1 MNDITLPRDAWSL
14 LVFKAQNELDARQQ
28 QLAQA
33 RARQV
38 QIEASEKRLAHLLQE
53 YRQRQQ
59 ASLFGG
65 QMMADSLN
73 ERQFIAQLQRLLDQ
87 AMLASAAAVRQTEAD
102 TAAVVAARLEL
113 EKAEKLRAKA
123 RAAERDRQ
131 ERRSQARQDEWTM
144 MRFGRHQD
152 A

>member
-1 MNDITLPRDAWSL
+1 MNDIAIPRDAWSL
-14 LVFKAQNELDARQQ
+14 LVYKAQQELEARQQ

-53 YRQRQQ
+53 YRERQQ

-65 QMMADSLN
+65 QLMADSLN
-73 ERQFIAQLQRLLDQ
+73 DRQFIAQLQRLLDQ
-87 AMLASAAAVRQTEAD
+87 AVRATAAAVRQTDAD
-102 TAAVVAARLEL
+102 NAALILARREL
-113 EKAEKLRAKA
+113 EKAEKLRAQA
-123 RAAERDRQ
+123 HAAERTRQ
-131 ERRSQARQDEWTM
+131 ERQAQKRQDEWTM
-144 MRFGRHQD
+144 MQFGRQD

>member
-1 MNDITLPRDAWSL
+1 MNDIAIPRDAWSL
-14 LVFKAQNELDARQQ
+14 LVYKAQQALESSQM

-38 QIEASEKRLAHLLQE
+38 QLEASEKRLAHLLQE

-65 QMMADSLN
+65 QLMADSLN
-73 ERQFIAQLQRLLDQ
+73 DRQFIAQLQRLLDQ
-87 AMLASAAAVRQTEAD
+87 AQMASAAAVRQTEAD
-102 TAAVVAARLEL
+102 AAAVAQARREL
-113 EKAEKLRAKA
+113 EKAEKLRAQA
-123 RAAERDRQ
+123 RAAERAQQ
-131 ERRSQARQDEWTM
+131 ERKAQQRQDEWAM
-144 MRFGRHQD
+144 MRFGRQE

>member
-1 MNDITLPRDAWSL
+1 MNDIAILRDAWSL
-14 LVFKAQNELDARQQ
+14 LVYKAQQSLESRQQ

-53 YRQRQQ
+53 YRDRQQ

-65 QMMADSLN
+65 QLMADSLN
-73 ERQFIAQLQRLLDQ
+73 DRQFIAQLQRLLDQ
-87 AMLASAAAVRQTEAD
+87 AQLASAAAVRQTEAD
-102 TAAVVAARLEL
+102 AAAVALARREL
-113 EKAEKLRAKA
+113 EKAEKLRAQA
-123 RAAERDRQ
+123 RAAERAQQ
-131 ERRSQARQDEWTM
+131 ERKAQRRQDEWAM
-144 MRFGRHQD
+144 MRFGRQE

>member
-1 MNDITLPRDAWSL
+1 MNDIAIPRDAWSL
-14 LVFKAQNELDARQQ
+14 LVYKAQHELEARQQ

-53 YRQRQQ
+53 YRDRQQ

-65 QMMADSLN
+65 QLMADSLN
-73 ERQFIAQLQRLLDQ
+73 DRQFIAQLQRLLDQ
-87 AMLASAAAVRQTEAD
+87 AVRATAAAVRQTDAD
-102 TAAVVAARLEL
+102 NAALILARREL
-113 EKAEKLRAKA
+113 EKAEKLRAQA
-123 RAAERDRQ
+123 HAAERTRQ
-131 ERRSQARQDEWTM
+131 ERQAQKRQDEWTM
-144 MRFGRHQD
+144 MQFGRQD

>member
-1 MNDITLPRDAWSL
+1 MNDIAIPRDAWSL
-14 LVFKAQNELDARQQ
+14 LVYKAQQSLESRQQ

-53 YRQRQQ
+53 YRDRQQ

-65 QMMADSLN
+65 QLMADSLN
-73 ERQFIAQLQRLLDQ
+73 DRQFIAQLQRLLDQ
-87 AMLASAAAVRQTEAD
+87 AQLASAAAVRQTEAD
-102 TAAVVAARLEL
+102 AAAVALARREL
-113 EKAEKLRAKA
+113 EKAEKLRAQA
-123 RAAERDRQ
+123 RAAERAQQ
-131 ERRSQARQDEWTM
+131 ERKAQRRQDEWAM
-144 MRFGRHQD
+144 MRFGRQE

>member
-1 MNDITLPRDAWSL
+1 MNDIAIPRDAWSL
-14 LVFKAQNELDARQQ
+14 LVYKAQQELEARQQ

-53 YRQRQQ
+53 YRDRQQ

-65 QMMADSLN
+65 QLMADSLN
-73 ERQFIAQLQRLLDQ
+73 DRQFIAQLQRLLDQ
-87 AMLASAAAVRQTEAD
+87 AVRATAAAVRQTEAD
-102 TAAVVAARLEL
+102 AAALALARREL
-113 EKAEKLRAKA
+113 EKAEKLRAQA
-123 RAAERDRQ
+123 HATERARQ
-131 ERRSQARQDEWTM
+131 ERQAQKRQDEWTM
-144 MRFGRHQD
+144 MQFGRQE

>member
-14 LVFKAQNELDARQQ
+14 LVFKAQHELDARQQ

-38 QIEASEKRLAHLLQE
+38 QMEASEKRLAHLLQE
-53 YRQRQQ
+53 YRERQQ

-65 QMMADSLN
+65 QLMADSLN
-73 ERQFIAQLQRLLDQ
+73 DRQFIAQLQRLLDQ
-87 AMLASAAAVRQTEAD
+87 AMRATAIAVRQTEAD
-102 TAAVVAARLEL
+102 AVAVDRARREL

-123 RAAERDRQ
+123 RSEERVRL
-131 ERRSQARQDEWTM
+131 ERRAQARQDEWAM
-144 MRFGRHQD
+144 MRFGRQE

>member
-14 LVFKAQNELDARQQ
+14 LVFKAQHELDARQQ

-38 QIEASEKRLAHLLQE
+38 QMEASEKRLAHLLQE
-53 YRQRQQ
+53 YRERQQ

-65 QMMADSLN
+65 QLMADSLN
-73 ERQFIAQLQRLLDQ
+73 DRQFIAQLQRLLDQ
-87 AMLASAAAVRQTEAD
+87 AMRATAIAVRQTEAD
-102 TAAVVAARLEL
+102 AVAVDRARREL

-123 RAAERDRQ
+123 RSEERVRL
-131 ERRSQARQDEWTM
+131 ERRAQARQDEWAM
-144 MRFGRHQD
+144 MRFGRQD

>member
-1 MNDITLPRDAWSL
+1 MNDIAIPRDAWSL
-14 LVFKAQNELDARQQ
+14 LVYKAQQSLESRQQ

-53 YRQRQQ
+53 YRERQQ

-65 QMMADSLN
+65 QLMADSLN
-73 ERQFIAQLQRLLDQ
+73 DRQFIAQLQRLLDQ
-87 AMLASAAAVRQTEAD
+87 AVLASAAAVRQTEAD
-102 TAAVVAARLEL
+102 AAAVALARREL
-113 EKAEKLRAKA
+113 EKAEKLRAQA
-123 RAAERDRQ
+123 RAAERAQQ
-131 ERRSQARQDEWTM
+131 ERQAQRRQDEWAM
-144 MRFGRHQD
+144 MRFGRQE

>member
-14 LVFKAQNELDARQQ
+14 LVFKAQHELDARQQ

-38 QIEASEKRLAHLLQE
+38 QMEASEKRLAHLLQE
-53 YRQRQQ
+53 YRERQQ

-65 QMMADSLN
+65 QLMADSLN
-73 ERQFIAQLQRLLDQ
+73 DRQFIAQLQRLLDQ
-87 AMLASAAAVRQTEAD
+87 AMRATAIAVRQTEAD
-102 TAAVVAARLEL
+102 AVAVDRARHEL

-123 RAAERDRQ
+123 RSEERVRL
-131 ERRSQARQDEWTM
+131 ERRAQARQDEWAM
-144 MRFGRHQD
+144 MRFGRQD

>member
-1 MNDITLPRDAWSL
+1 MNDMAIPRDAWSL
-14 LVFKAQNELDARQQ
+14 LVYKAQHELEARQQ

-53 YRQRQQ
+53 YRDRQQ

-65 QMMADSLN
+65 QLMADS
-73 ERQFIAQLQRLLDQ
+73 IAQLQRLLDQ
-87 AMLASAAAVRQTEAD
+87 AVRATAAAVRQTEAD
-102 TAAVVAARLEL
+102 SAALTLARREL
-113 EKAEKLRAKA
+113 EKAEKLRAQA
-123 RAAERDRQ
+123 HAAERARQ
-131 ERRSQARQDEWTM
+131 ERQAQKRQDEWTM
-144 MRFGRHQD
+144 MQFGRQE

>member
-1 MNDITLPRDAWSL
+1 MLDTTLTRDAWSL
-14 LVFKAQNELDARQQ
+14 LVYKAQQSLEARQQ

-53 YRQRQQ
+53 YQERQKTR
-59 ASLFGG
+59 LFGG
-65 QMMADSLN
+65 QLMADSLN
-73 ERQFIAQLQRLLDQ
+73 DRQFIAQLQRLLDQ
-87 AMLASAAAVRQTEAD
+87 ARLASAAAVRQTEAD
-102 TAAVVAARLEL
+102 AAALADARREL

-123 RAAERDRQ
+123 RAEERARQ
-131 ERRSQARQDEWTM
+131 ERRAQAKQDEWAM
-144 MRFGRHQD
+144 MRFGRQD

>member
-14 LVFKAQNELDARQQ
+14 LVYRAQHELDGRQQ

-53 YRQRQQ
+53 YRERQQ
-59 ASLFGG
+59 VSLLDG
-65 QMMADSLN
+65 QLMADSLN
-73 ERQFIAQLQRLLDQ
+73 DRQFIAQLQRLLDQ
-87 AMLASAAAVRQTEAD
+87 AMLASAAAVRQTESDA
-102 TAAVVAARLEL
+102 AAVNAARREL
-113 EKAEKLRAKA
+113 EKAEKLRAQA
-123 RAAERDRQ
+123 RASERAVQ
-131 ERRSQARQDEWTM
+131 ERRAQARQDEWTM
-144 MRFGRHQD
+144 MRFGRQD

>member
-14 LVFKAQNELDARQQ
+14 LVFKAQHELDARQQ

-38 QIEASEKRLAHLLQE
+38 QMEASEKRLAHLLQE
-53 YRQRQQ
+53 YRERQQ

-65 QMMADSLN
+65 QLMADSLN
-73 ERQFIAQLQRLLDQ
+73 DRQFIAQLQRLLDQ
-87 AMLASAAAVRQTEAD
+87 AMRATAIAVRQTEAD
-102 TAAVVAARLEL
+102 AAAVDRARREL

-123 RAAERDRQ
+123 RSEERVRL
-131 ERRSQARQDEWTM
+131 ERRAQARQDEWAM
-144 MRFGRHQD
+144 MRFGRQD

>member
-1 MNDITLPRDAWSL
+1 MNDIAIPRDAWSL
-14 LVFKAQNELDARQQ
+14 LVYKAQQELEARQQ

-53 YRQRQQ
+53 YRERQQ

-65 QMMADSLN
+65 QLMADSLN
-73 ERQFIAQLQRLLDQ
+73 DRQFIAQLQRLLDQ
-87 AMLASAAAVRQTEAD
+87 AVRATAAAVRQTEAD
-102 TAAVVAARLEL
+102 TAALAVARREL
-113 EKAEKLRAKA
+113 EKAEKLRAQA
-123 RAAERDRQ
+123 HAAERSRQ
-131 ERRSQARQDEWTM
+131 ERQAQKRQDEWAM
-144 MRFGRHQD
+144 MQFGRQE

>member
-1 MNDITLPRDAWSL
+1 MNDIAIPRDAWSL
-14 LVFKAQNELDARQQ
+14 LVYKAQTELEARQQ

-53 YRQRQQ
+53 YRERQQ

-65 QMMADSLN
+65 QLMADSLN
-73 ERQFIAQLQRLLDQ
+73 DRQFIAQLQRLLDQ
-87 AMLASAAAVRQTEAD
+87 AVRATAAAVRQTEAD
-102 TAAVVAARLEL
+102 NDALVLARREL
-113 EKAEKLRAKA
+113 EKAEKLRAQA
-123 RAAERDRQ
+123 HAAERVRQ
-131 ERRSQARQDEWTM
+131 ERQAQKRQDEWTM
-144 MRFGRHQD
+144 MQFGRQE

>member
-1 MNDITLPRDAWSL
+1 MLDTALTRDAWSL
-14 LVFKAQNELDARQQ
+14 LVYKAQQSLEARQQ

-53 YRQRQQ
+53 YCERQQ

-65 QMMADSLN
+65 QLMADSLN
-73 ERQFIAQLQRLLDQ
+73 DRQFIAQLQRLLDQ
-87 AMLASAAAVRQTEAD
+87 ARLASAAAVRQTESDA
-102 TAAVVAARLEL
+102 AAVADARREL

-123 RAAERDRQ
+123 RSEERARQ
-131 ERRSQARQDEWTM
+131 ERRAQARQDEWAM
-144 MRFGRHQD
+144 MRFGRQD